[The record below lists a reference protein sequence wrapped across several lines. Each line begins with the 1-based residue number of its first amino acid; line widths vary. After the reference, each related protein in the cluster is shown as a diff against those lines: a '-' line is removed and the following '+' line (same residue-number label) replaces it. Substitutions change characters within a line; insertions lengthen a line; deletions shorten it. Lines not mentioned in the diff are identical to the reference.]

1 MSLMFTLTGKSSI
14 LTMSYFPAVDL
25 DNGDYELVL
34 TDFEMYYILYI
45 ANINSTNNK
54 FYYGNKE
61 IVIPERSNVI

>member
-1 MSLMFTLTGKSSI
+1 M
-14 LTMSYFPAVDL
+14 

-54 FYYGNKE
+54 FYYSNKE

>member
-1 MSLMFTLTGKSSI
+1 MFTLTGKSSI

-25 DNGDYELVL
+25 DNSDYELVL

-54 FYYGNKE
+54 FYCGNKE
-61 IVIPERSNVI
+61 IVIPEGSNVI